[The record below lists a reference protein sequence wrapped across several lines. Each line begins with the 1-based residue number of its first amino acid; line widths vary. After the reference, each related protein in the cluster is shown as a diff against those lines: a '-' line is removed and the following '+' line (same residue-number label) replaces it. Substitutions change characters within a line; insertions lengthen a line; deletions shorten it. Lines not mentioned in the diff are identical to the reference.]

1 MFPPSVP
8 NPSGL
13 PSSRLGISCPEVGAR
28 SPMNGRERD
37 SRPRVTLRDIASDA
51 SVSRATVS
59 LVLRDVPVVAKK
71 TREKVLRSMSRLGYV
86 YHRGAASL
94 RTQKTNAIGLIVT
107 DITNPF
113 FAEIIVAIE
122 NKLGNAGYVILL
134 GNTSET
140 VGKQQRLLATMQE
153 YPADG
158 VLLCP
163 ATDRSA
169 DFIVQIQN
177 SRIPIVLFAR
187 SLAGVESDYVGVDN
201 VYGAE
206 AAVEHLV
213 KLGHRRI
220 GFVGGKEEVS
230 SRKERITG
238 YKNALRKYRR
248 ALDPSWILASIPNRE
263 GGYQSMQSLMRL
275 PTAPTAALF
284 FNDMVAIGA
293 MQALLAA
300 GKKPGQDFALV
311 GFNDVAESKLC
322 RPPLTTIATAPGKI
336 GEIAAEFLVDRITR
350 AGQPYRRLILRPSL
364 IVRESSERPFIGNLQ
379 KRIRTN
385 GR

>member
-1 MFPPSVP
+1 MFPQSVLHPSDLV
-8 NPSGL
+8 
-13 PSSRLGISCPEVGAR
+13 V
-28 SPMNGRERD
+28 
-37 SRPRVTLRDIASDA
+37 SRPGILSQDVSARPVTNEPARESKLRVTLSDIADDA
-51 SVSRATVS
+51 VVSRATVS

-94 RTQKTNAIGLIVT
+94 RTQRTHSIGLIVT

-140 VGKQQRLLATMQE
+140 VCKQQRLIATMQE

-169 DFIVQIQN
+169 KFTMQIQN

-187 SLAGVESDYVGVDN
+187 SLAGVDSDYVGVDN
-201 VYGAE
+201 VFGAQ

-220 GFVGGKEEVS
+220 AFIGGAREVS

-238 YKNALRKYRR
+238 YKNALRKHRR
-248 ALDPSWILASIPNRE
+248 RVDPSWMLTSAPDRK
-263 GGYQSMQSLMRL
+263 GGYQAMQHVLRL
-275 PTAPTAALF
+275 PATPTAALC

-293 MQALLAA
+293 MQAISAA
-300 GKKPGQDFALV
+300 GQKPGQDFALV
-311 GFNDVAESKLC
+311 GFNDVAESTLC
-322 RPPLTTIATAPGKI
+322 RPPLTTVATTPGKI
-336 GEIAAEFLVDRITR
+336 GEIAAELLVDRIAHTD
-350 AGQPYRRLILRPSL
+350 QPCRKLILRPSL
-364 IVRESSERPFIGNLQ
+364 IVRESC
-379 KRIRTN
+379 
-385 GR
+385 GRSFSPNFQQ

>member
-13 PSSRLGISCPEVGAR
+13 PGSRLGISCPEVGAR

-169 DFIVQIQN
+169 DFICADSKQPH
-177 SRIPIVLFAR
+177 SDR
-187 SLAGVESDYVGVDN
+187 SFRSQPCWSGV
-201 VYGAE
+201 
-206 AAVEHLV
+206 
-213 KLGHRRI
+213 
-220 GFVGGKEEVS
+220 
-230 SRKERITG
+230 
-238 YKNALRKYRR
+238 
-248 ALDPSWILASIPNRE
+248 
-263 GGYQSMQSLMRL
+263 
-275 PTAPTAALF
+275 
-284 FNDMVAIGA
+284 
-293 MQALLAA
+293 
-300 GKKPGQDFALV
+300 
-311 GFNDVAESKLC
+311 
-322 RPPLTTIATAPGKI
+322 
-336 GEIAAEFLVDRITR
+336 
-350 AGQPYRRLILRPSL
+350 
-364 IVRESSERPFIGNLQ
+364 
-379 KRIRTN
+379 
-385 GR
+385 